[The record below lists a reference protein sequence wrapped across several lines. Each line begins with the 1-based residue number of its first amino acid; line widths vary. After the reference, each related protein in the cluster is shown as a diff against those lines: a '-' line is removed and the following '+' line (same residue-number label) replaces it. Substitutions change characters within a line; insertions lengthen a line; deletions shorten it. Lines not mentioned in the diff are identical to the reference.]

1 MCNRLRVPNNFKTL
15 ALHVTEYHT
24 HCHRVNE
31 LRATT
36 LVDLLQT
43 LGAFKEQN
51 RLQEFVIACESDM
64 RGRLTFEN
72 APYPQAEMLLQ
83 LASAAAN
90 IDTST
95 VLNRGLQGAK
105 IGEAIRRLRIQAIA
119 EYRLSNQI

>member
-1 MCNRLRVPNNFKTL
+1 
-15 ALHVTEYHT
+15 
-24 HCHRVNE
+24 
-31 LRATT
+31 
-36 LVDLLQT
+36 
-43 LGAFKEQN
+43 
-51 RLQEFVIACESDM
+51 M

>member
-1 MCNRLRVPNNFKTL
+1 MCKRLRVPNHFKVL
-15 ALHVTEYHT
+15 ALHVTQYHT

-43 LGAFKEQN
+43 LGAFKDKN
-51 RLQEFVIACESDM
+51 TLREFVLACESDM

-72 APYPQAEMLLQ
+72 ALYPQAEMLLR
-83 LASAAAN
+83 LANAAAN
-90 IDTST
+90 VDTSI
-95 VLNRGLQGAK
+95 VLNSGLQGAK

-119 EYRLSNQI
+119 ECRLSNQV